1 MLTCQELRHDAL
13 PFYYNTVHVNDN
25 VALPVLAAGLVPTN
39 PGLQHVRHLVV
50 KEPYGHNAIDYEPG
64 ASDSRTDIILTFL
77 ANLLPH
83 DRLLTFTCGG
93 VVRLPS
99 SILATLYRR
108 QRKLRT
114 LRLDSIDL
122 EPVVASLSRDG
133 LGNIAAVYIC
143 TSDPKEASSWNR
155 VLPTLPNL
163 RNLEVAAYR
172 DRRDGTY
179 PLEADASSDVFAHLL
194 DWNGQ
199 EPQLQVLGMQL
210 CANSVRLIQVLYE
223 THELGRLS
231 LRTFIIVE
239 AKKDSESRVQDEV
252 FSQLLSTFGTL
263 EHLIV
268 RTEGSS
274 AYWPDFK
281 AVAGHAASLRLLHL
295 DCPLPRPL
303 PQGSRIG
310 SRGGF
315 GSIRQ
320 LRKLQQITL
329 PIQSIVLAEADCCAT
344 ECCYKDMRYVLL
356 TLDALPWLRTFQVL
370 DMRLG
375 DLNVQ
380 QIDRPVLRA
389 YALRQLRIL
398 ADYVFNAMANLK
410 VLGLE
415 RFVYRDSNNRRR
427 ESYSGQSYHRGK
439 TTDARGREQITAIE
453 ASLQEL
459 KQIEPAV
466 DILDMK
472 DLEHGGLFRYG
483 YEL

>member
-1 MLTCQELRHDAL
+1 MSLGDLRLTD
-13 PFYYNTVHVNDN
+13 
-25 VALPVLAAGLVPTN
+25 
-39 PGLQHVRHLVV
+39 
-50 KEPYGHNAIDYEPG
+50 
-64 ASDSRTDIILTFL
+64 
-77 ANLLPH
+77 PH
-83 DRLLTFTCGG
+83 FRCGG

-114 LRLDSIDL
+114 LRLDSMDL

-133 LGNIAAVYIC
+133 LANIAAVYIC

-179 PLEADASSDVFAHLL
+179 PLEADASSDVFANLL

-199 EPQLQVLGMQL
+199 EPQYTLHLHTLQVQGFDLTEVAGILRRRVHFPRLQVLGMQL

-239 AKKDSESRVQDEV
+239 AKKDPESRVQDEV

-295 DCPLPRPL
+295 DCPLPGPL

-356 TLDALPWLRTFQVL
+356 TLDALPSLRTFQVL

-410 VLGLE
+410 VLSLE